1 MGNRNGRI
9 FSLILLV
16 VVLLISSCKE
26 VKKKNEKTSETD
38 SLKSA
43 LSEVNQKIAGDI
55 SNPDLYHRR
64 SGLYLHDHEFD
75 SALKDINKSISLSG
89 KNPLY
94 YITLSDIYLLMGKPD
109 NCREALL
116 KAISLDPVNKE
127 ALLKEAKL
135 ELVVKD
141 YKKTFEYV
149 KKALA
154 IDKINPAA
162 YLARG
167 IALLETG
174 DTSAAILDFQTTIS
188 QDQQNYDAYMELGE
202 IYSGKNDNLAV
213 DYLKNALKIKPNN
226 KEALYF
232 LGMFYQENDQ
242 YDKAIQTYLILEKA
256 DSLFKNAPYN
266 IGYIYLVYL
275 KDFKQAVK
283 YFTDAL
289 KLDPVYV
296 EAFYNR
302 GLANEHDG
310 NYPDAHKDYQKTL
323 ELKTN
328 YQKAID
334 GLNRLDKVNY
344 RK

>member
-9 FSLILLV
+9 FSLVLV
-16 VVLLISSCKE
+16 AVIILISSCRE
-26 VKKKNEKTSETD
+26 IHKKVEKTSNAD
-38 SLKSA
+38 SLKVA
-43 LSEVNQKIAGDI
+43 LSQISQRITGDV
-55 SNPDLYHRR
+55 SNPDLYQQR
-64 SGLYLHDHEFD
+64 SKLYLIDHEFD
-75 SALKDINKSISLSG
+75 NALTDINKAISLSE

-116 KAISLDPVNKE
+116 KAIDLDPVNNA

-135 ELVVKD
+135 ELIVKD

-149 KKALA
+149 KKVIA
-154 IDKINPAA
+154 IDKINPQA
-162 YLARG
+162 YLTRG

-174 DTSAAILDFQTTIS
+174 DTSDAVKDFQTTVS

-202 IYSGKNDNLAV
+202 IYSVRKDNLAV
-213 DYLKNALKIKPNN
+213 DWLKDALNIRPNN

-232 LGMFYQENDQ
+232 LGMFYQENGQ
-242 YDKAIQTYLILEKA
+242 YEKAIQTYIILRKA

-266 IGYIYLVYL
+266 MGYIYLVYL
-275 KDFKQAVK
+275 KDFKKAEK

-289 KLDPVYV
+289 KLDPVYA

-302 GLANEHDG
+302 GLSYEYDG
-310 NYPDAHKDYQKTL
+310 NYSSAYKDYQASLK
-323 ELKTN
+323 LKTN
-328 YQKAID
+328 WQKAID
-334 GLNRLDKVNY
+334 GLNRLDKVKNS
-344 RK
+344 R

>member
-9 FSLILLV
+9 FSLTLLV
-16 VVLLISSCKE
+16 IVLLNSSCGE
-26 VKKKNEKTSETD
+26 INKKNEKTSKTD
-38 SLKSA
+38 SLKTA
-43 LSEVNQKIAGDI
+43 LSEINQKITGDI
-55 SNPDLYHRR
+55 SNPDLYHSR
-64 SGLYLHDHEFD
+64 SKLYLLDNEFD
-75 SALKDINKSISLSG
+75 NALKDINKAISLSD

-94 YITLSDIYLLMGKPD
+94 YITLSDIYLLMGKPE

-116 KAISLDPVNKE
+116 RVINLDPANKT

-135 ELVVKD
+135 ELIVKD

-154 IDKINPAA
+154 VDKINPQA
-162 YLARG
+162 YLTRG

-174 DTSAAILDFQTTIS
+174 DTSGAVLDFQTTIS
-188 QDQQNYDAYMELGE
+188 QDQRNYDAYMELGE
-202 IYSGKNDNLAV
+202 IYSVKKDKLAV
-213 DYLKNALKIKPNN
+213 DYLKDALNIRPNN
-226 KEALYF
+226 KEALYY
-232 LGMFYQENDQ
+232 LGMFYQENGQ
-242 YDKAIQTYLILEKA
+242 YDKAIQTYLILGKA

-275 KDFKQAVK
+275 KEFKQAIK

-310 NYPDAHKDYQKTL
+310 NYSNAYKDYQKTL

-334 GLNRLDKVNY
+334 GLNRLDKVRY
-344 RK
+344 KK

>member
-1 MGNRNGRI
+1 MGNRYGRI

-16 VVLLISSCKE
+16 VVLLISSCGE
-26 VKKKNEKTSETD
+26 VKKKSEKTSKTD
-38 SLKSA
+38 SLKTA

-55 SNPDLYHRR
+55 SNPDLYHWR
-64 SGLYLHDHEFD
+64 SKLYLLNHEFD
-75 SALKDINKSISLSG
+75 NALKDINKAISLSE

-116 KAISLDPVNKE
+116 KAINLDPTNK
-127 ALLKEAKL
+127 AAILKEAKL
-135 ELVVKD
+135 ELIVKD

-154 IDKINPAA
+154 VDKINPPA
-162 YLARG
+162 YLTRG

-174 DTSAAILDFQTTIS
+174 DTSGAVLDFQTTIS
-188 QDQQNYDAYMELGE
+188 QDQKNYDAYMELGE
-202 IYSGKNDNLAV
+202 IYSVKKDNLAV
-213 DYLKNALKIKPNN
+213 DYLKDALNIKPNN

-232 LGMFYQENDQ
+232 LGMFYQENGQ
-242 YDKAIQTYLILEKA
+242 YDKAIQTYLILGKA

-283 YFTDAL
+283 YFTYAL
-289 KLDPVYV
+289 KLDSVYV

-302 GLANEHDG
+302 GLANEHEG
-310 NYPDAHKDYQKTL
+310 NYSNAYRDYQKTL

-334 GLNRLDKVNY
+334 GLNRLDKVRY
-344 RK
+344 KK